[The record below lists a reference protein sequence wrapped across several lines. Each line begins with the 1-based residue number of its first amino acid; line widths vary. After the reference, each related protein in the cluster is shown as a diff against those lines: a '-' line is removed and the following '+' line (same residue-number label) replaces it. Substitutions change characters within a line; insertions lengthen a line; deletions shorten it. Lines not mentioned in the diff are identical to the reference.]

1 MKKKGTWSH
10 IILFLKPYI
19 FLIMISILIS
29 IISVVLTLYIPI
41 KIGNVIDLII
51 DTGKVEFS
59 LIIPILIRILI
70 IVIIIA
76 GLQWLMNSINN
87 RIVFDVVSDI
97 RNEAFKKIQ
106 VLPLAYIDSHPYGD
120 IVSRVIADADQFS
133 DGLLLGFSQ
142 LFTGIIT
149 IIGTLIFM
157 LTINIR
163 ITLIVV
169 LLTPISFVVAKLIT
183 KYTNS
188 MYKMQSETRG
198 EQTAFIDEMIS
209 GQKTVKALRHE
220 KINIKEFDEIND
232 RLGKYSLKAIFY
244 SSLTNPCTRFVNNI
258 IYACVGLTGA
268 LIALY
273 GGITVGMLSSFL
285 SYSNQY
291 SKPFNE
297 ISGVVTEFQNALACA
312 TRLFELIDETP
323 QIPEIEGVKELND
336 VKGNVS
342 FDNVEFS
349 YTNDKK
355 LIENFNINVVAGQHI
370 AIVGPTGCG
379 KTTMINLLMRFYD
392 VKEGSIKVEDNDI
405 KSITRSSL
413 RKNYG
418 MVLQDTWLKSGT
430 VKENI
435 IMGKQ
440 DATEEEIIRAAKAA
454 HAHGFINQL
463 PKGYDTDIGENGDIL
478 SQGQKQ
484 LLCIARTML
493 CLPPM
498 LILDEATSSIDT
510 RTELHIQKAFSKMM
524 EGRTTFIVA
533 HRLSTIRD
541 SDLILVMKE
550 GNIIEQG
557 DHDSLLAEEGFYS
570 QLWNSQFSGTE
581 S

>member
-97 RNEAFKKIQ
+97 RDEAFKKIQ

-220 KINIKEFDEIND
+220 KINIREFDEIND

-244 SSLTNPCTRFVNNI
+244 SSLTNPCTRFINNI

-268 LIALY
+268 LIALH

-336 VKGNVS
+336 IKGNVS

-392 VKEGSIKVEDNDI
+392 VKEGSIKVEDNDV

-435 IMGKQ
+435 IMGKPE
-440 DATEEEIIRAAKAA
+440 ATEEEVIRAAKAA

-570 QLWNSQFSGTE
+570 QLWNSQFLGTE